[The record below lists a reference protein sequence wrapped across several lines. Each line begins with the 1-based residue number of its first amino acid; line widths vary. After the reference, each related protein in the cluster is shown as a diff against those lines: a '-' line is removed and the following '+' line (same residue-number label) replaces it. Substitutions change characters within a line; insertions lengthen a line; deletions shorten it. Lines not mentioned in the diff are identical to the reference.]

1 MGFISSKRK
10 LEFKIDGE
18 IIREDPALFSS
29 DLRSRK
35 LCSKTLKKDE
45 MELLLVN
52 LAESEKRRRPRRLK
66 VVDFFWFSKNKRKL
80 IPELIDRGRF

>member
-1 MGFISSKRK
+1 MGFITSKRK

-18 IIREDPALFSS
+18 IIREDPILLSS

-35 LCSKTLKKDE
+35 VCSRILKEDE

-66 VVDFFWFSKNKRKL
+66 VVDFFDFLKRK
-80 IPELIDRGRF
+80 EN

>member
-1 MGFISSKRK
+1 MGFITSKRK

-18 IIREDPALFSS
+18 IIREDPVLLSS

-35 LCSKTLKKDE
+35 LCSRILKEDE

-66 VVDFFWFSKNKRKL
+66 VVDFFYFLKRK
-80 IPELIDRGRF
+80 EN

>member
-1 MGFISSKRK
+1 MGFITSKRK

-18 IIREDPALFSS
+18 IIREDPALLWS

-35 LCSKTLKKDE
+35 LCSRILKKDE
-45 MELLLVN
+45 IELLLVN

-66 VVDFFWFSKNKRKL
+66 VVDFFGFPKRK
-80 IPELIDRGRF
+80 EN

>member
-1 MGFISSKRK
+1 MEK
-10 LEFKIDGE
+10 LSEKTQFF
-18 IIREDPALFSS
+18 LSS

-35 LCSKTLKKDE
+35 LCSRILKEDE

-66 VVDFFWFSKNKRKL
+66 VVYFFDFLKRK
-80 IPELIDRGRF
+80 EN

>member
-1 MGFISSKRK
+1 MGFITSKRK

-18 IIREDPALFSS
+18 IIREDPALVRS

-35 LCSKTLKKDE
+35 LCSRILKKDE
-45 MELLLVN
+45 IELLLVN

-66 VVDFFWFSKNKRKL
+66 VVDCFGFPKRK
-80 IPELIDRGRF
+80 EN

>member
-35 LCSKTLKKDE
+35 LCSKILKKDE

-52 LAESEKRRRPRRLK
+52 LAESEKRRRLRRLK
-66 VVDFFWFSKNKRKL
+66 VVDFFFGFPKRK
-80 IPELIDRGRF
+80 EN